1 MSRYEVTGIG
11 EIMLR
16 YSVPA
21 GTRLETAAR
30 LDVFAGGAEANTIS
44 ALAYLGHRTGYA
56 TAVPDSPIGRLV
68 VQPLRAA
75 GVDLAPVYWSSEDR
89 LGIYYLEF
97 SEAPRPIQVIYDRKD
112 SAAANMTAA
121 QINWDLLLDTQIL
134 HITGITPAISPGAL
148 ALTREIFARAKEHGC
163 RISFDINY
171 RSKLWSPAEANAA
184 LRPLLSSVD
193 HFFCGIGDARGVLG
207 CTGTPPEI
215 LEQLLALS
223 GASTAVLTLGEDGLI
238 GSEGGDVIE
247 VAARPVHTI
256 DRLGAGDAMAAG
268 VLHGLLGGD
277 FKQGLHYGVMM
288 AALALTQHGDIV
300 ITSAAEL
307 EMLMAAAGSSIS
319 R

>member
-1 MSRYEVTGIG
+1 MSRYEVTGVG

-30 LDVFAGGAEANTIS
+30 LDVFAGGAEANTIA

-56 TAVPDSPIGRLV
+56 SAVPDSPIGRLV

-75 GVDLAPVYWSSEDR
+75 GVDLAPMFWSAEHR

-97 SEAPRPIQVIYDRKD
+97 SEAPRPIQVIYDRQD
-112 SAAANMTAA
+112 SAAANMTAS
-121 QINWDLLLDTQIL
+121 QLNWDLLLDTQIL
-134 HITGITPAISPGAL
+134 HITGITPAISDGAL
-148 ALTREIFARAKEHGC
+148 ALTREIFARAKERGC
-163 RISFDINY
+163 RLSFDINY
-171 RSKLWSPAEANAA
+171 RSKLWSPEEANAA
-184 LRPLLSSVD
+184 LRPLLKSVD

-207 CTGTPPEI
+207 CAGTPEEI
-215 LEQLLALS
+215 LDQLLEMSA
-223 GASTAVLTLGEDGLI
+223 ARTAVLTLGEDGLI
-238 GSEGGDVIE
+238 GSDRTTLYRVP
-247 VAARPVHTI
+247 ARPVQTI

-268 VLHGLLGGD
+268 VLHGILQGD
-277 FKQGLHYGVMM
+277 FAHGLQCGVMM

-300 ITSAAEL
+300 ITSADEL
-307 EMLMAAAGSSIS
+307 ETLMAAAGSSIS